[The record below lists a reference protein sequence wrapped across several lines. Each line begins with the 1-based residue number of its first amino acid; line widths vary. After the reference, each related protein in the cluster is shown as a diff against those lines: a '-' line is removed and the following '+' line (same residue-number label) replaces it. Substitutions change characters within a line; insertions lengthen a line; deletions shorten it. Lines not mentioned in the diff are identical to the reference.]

1 MIKDGIHINIR
12 VMNKE
17 QNLLNAFRHAFNGI
31 KQFFITDRNGKLH
44 LTASLIVTAMAF
56 ILHVSATE
64 WIILLM
70 CIALV
75 IGLEMIN
82 ASIEKLCDLVHKDF
96 HPSIKFIKDV
106 TAASVLWVSI
116 ISAVIGSI
124 IFIPKIT
131 VLL

>member
-1 MIKDGIHINIR
+1 MIKDSIHINIR

-17 QNLLNAFRHAFNGI
+17 PNLLSAFRHAFNGI

-44 LTASLIVTAMAF
+44 LAVALIVTAMAF

-82 ASIEKLCDLVHKDF
+82 AAIEKLCDLVHKDF

-106 TAASVLWVSI
+106 SAAAVLWASI

-124 IFIPKIT
+124 IFIPKII

>member
-1 MIKDGIHINIR
+1 MIKDGIHIKIS

-17 QNLLNAFRHAFNGI
+17 PNLLSAFGHAFNGI

-44 LTASLIVTAMAF
+44 LAAALIVTAMAF

-124 IFIPKIT
+124 IFIPKII